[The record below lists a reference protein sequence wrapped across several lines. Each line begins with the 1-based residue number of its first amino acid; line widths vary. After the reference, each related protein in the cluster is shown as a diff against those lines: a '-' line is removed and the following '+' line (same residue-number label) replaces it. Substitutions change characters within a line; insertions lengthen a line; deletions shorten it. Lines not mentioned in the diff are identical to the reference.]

1 VDGGGFLTSFLA
13 ILQKHMSEVPEGNGA
28 RLLLERSKKHL
39 TREERVAFGFIAVCG
54 VGAVIFGG
62 LSFFS
67 NVKKP
72 FLISYTGPRY
82 VTSAE
87 KESEQT
93 ALQRITDTD
102 EDGISD
108 YDELNI
114 FSTSPYI
121 ADSDSDGKLD
131 GSEILEGGDPNCA
144 TGKTCASTELIQSGV
159 DSAFL
164 NAQAPQAP
172 EAAVPTLN
180 DAVSVL
186 QDLPVA
192 EVRQL
197 LEKSG
202 VEADQ
207 LAQLSDEQVM
217 ALYQEALGQAA
228 AELKNSDVSTGGAE
242 ETAQAT
248 TTP

>member
-1 VDGGGFLTSFLA
+1 MNTKARCLLYFDV
-13 ILQKHMSEVPEGNGA
+13 HMSEVPEGNGA
-28 RLLLERSKKHL
+28 RLILERSKKQL
-39 TREERVAFGFIAVCG
+39 TREERVAFGFIAACG
-54 VGAVIFGG
+54 VGAVLFGG

-114 FSTSPYI
+114 FATSPYI
-121 ADSDSDGKLD
+121 ADTDSDGRAD
-131 GSEILEGGDPNCA
+131 GAEILEGGDPNCA
-144 TGKTCASTELIQSGV
+144 LGKTCVSSELIQSGA
-159 DSAFL
+159 SAAFL
-164 NAQAPQAP
+164 EAQAPEEINTTA
-172 EAAVPTLN
+172 PTLEE
-180 DAVSVL
+180 AVGAL
-186 QDLPVA
+186 QQLSIE
-192 EVRQL
+192 EVRQM
-197 LEKSG
+197 LEGSG
-202 VEADQ
+202 VDAST
-207 LAQLSDEQVM
+207 LSNLSDEEVM
-217 ALYQEALGQAA
+217 QLYQEAL
-228 AELKNSDVSTGGAE
+228 
-242 ETAQAT
+242 AQAVTEIEQGDAETTESVDDFGT

>member
-1 VDGGGFLTSFLA
+1 
-13 ILQKHMSEVPEGNGA
+13 MSEVPEENGA

-39 TREERVAFGFIAVCG
+39 TREERVAFGFIAACG

-93 ALQRITDTD
+93 ALQRISDTD

-121 ADSDSDGKLD
+121 ADSDSDGKSD
-131 GSEILEGGDPNCA
+131 GSEILAGDDPNCA
-144 TGKTCASTELIQSGV
+144 AGKTCASTELIKSGV
-159 DSAFL
+159 DSVFL
-164 NAQAPQAP
+164 NAQAPK
-172 EAAVPTLN
+172 EADTVAPTLE
-180 DAVSVL
+180 DAVGALQQLSVE
-186 QDLPVA
+186 
-192 EVRQL
+192 EVRQM
-197 LEKSG
+197 LEGSG
-202 VEADQ
+202 VDVST
-207 LAQLSDEQVM
+207 LSNLSDEEVM
-217 ALYQEALGQAA
+217 QLYQEALGQAA
-228 AELKNSDVSTGGAE
+228 VELQNTDLSADAAGETG
-242 ETAQAT
+242 T

>member
-1 VDGGGFLTSFLA
+1 
-13 ILQKHMSEVPEGNGA
+13 MSEVPEGTGA
-28 RLLLERSKKHL
+28 RLILERSKKHL
-39 TREERVAFGFIAVCG
+39 THEERVAFGFIAACG

-102 EDGISD
+102 EDGVSD

-144 TGKTCASTELIQSGV
+144 IGKTCASTELIQSGAN
-159 DSAFL
+159 SAFL
-164 NAQAPQAP
+164 SAQAP
-172 EAAVPTLN
+172 EAPDAATVPTLN
-180 DAVSVL
+180 DAVSEL
-186 QDLPVA
+186 QNLSVED
-192 EVRQL
+192 VRKL
-197 LEKSG
+197 LESSG
-202 VEADQ
+202 VDMDQ

-228 AELKNSDVSTGGAE
+228 TELQNSDISAGGAE
-242 ETAQAT
+242 ETEEAT

>member
-1 VDGGGFLTSFLA
+1 MNTKARCLLYFDV
-13 ILQKHMSEVPEGNGA
+13 HMSEVPEGNGA
-28 RLLLERSKKHL
+28 RLILERSKKHL
-39 TREERVAFGFIAVCG
+39 TREERVAFGFIAACG
-54 VGAVIFGG
+54 VGAVLFGG

-102 EDGISD
+102 EDGVSD

-114 FSTSPYI
+114 FATSPYI
-121 ADSDSDGKLD
+121 ADTDSDGRTD
-131 GSEILEGGDPNCA
+131 GAEILEGGDPNCA
-144 TGKTCASTELIQSGV
+144 LGKTCISSELIQSGA
-159 DSAFL
+159 SAAFL
-164 NAQAPQAP
+164 EAQVPEAP
-172 EAAVPTLN
+172 ELAQVPTIEEAIGALQSL
-180 DAVSVL
+180 SVE
-186 QDLPVA
+186 
-192 EVRQL
+192 EVRQML
-197 LEKSG
+197 AESG
-202 VEADQ
+202 VDADQ

-217 ALYQEALGQAA
+217 ALYQDAISQAA
-228 AELKNSDVSTGGAE
+228 IELQADASVEEAVDV
-242 ETAQAT
+242 T

>member
-1 VDGGGFLTSFLA
+1 M
-13 ILQKHMSEVPEGNGA
+13 HMSEVPEENGA

-39 TREERVAFGFIAVCG
+39 THEERVAFGFIAACG
-54 VGAVIFGG
+54 IGAVIFGG

-82 VTSAE
+82 ITSAE

-102 EDGISD
+102 EDGVSD

-121 ADSDSDGKLD
+121 EDTDSDGKLD
-131 GSEILEGGDPNCA
+131 GLEILEGGDPNCA
-144 TGKTCASTELIQSGV
+144 TGKTCASSELIQLGV
-159 DSAFL
+159 NSAFL

-172 EAAVPTLN
+172 NTAAVPTVD

-186 QDLPVA
+186 KNLSTG
-192 EVRQL
+192 EVRRL
-197 LEKSG
+197 LEESG
-202 VEADQ
+202 VDAEQ

-217 ALYQEALGQAA
+217 VVYEEILGQAIT
-228 AELKNSDVSTGGAE
+228 EIQNTAE
-242 ETAQAT
+242 EGTETAPETAPET
-248 TTP
+248 ASP

>member
-1 VDGGGFLTSFLA
+1 
-13 ILQKHMSEVPEGNGA
+13 MSEVPEGTGA

-39 TREERVAFGFIAVCG
+39 THEERVAFGFIAACG
-54 VGAVIFGG
+54 IGAVIFGG

-102 EDGISD
+102 EDGVSD

-144 TGKTCASTELIQSGV
+144 TGKTCASTELIQSGANT
-159 DSAFL
+159 AFL
-164 NAQAPQAP
+164 NAQAPEAP
-172 EAAVPTLN
+172 DPAAVPTLD

-186 QDLPVA
+186 QGLSIS

-197 LEKSG
+197 LESSG

-228 AELKNSDVSTGGAE
+228 TELQNSDISAGDTE

>member
-1 VDGGGFLTSFLA
+1 M
-13 ILQKHMSEVPEGNGA
+13 HMSEVPEETGA

-39 TREERVAFGFIAVCG
+39 THEERVAFGFVAACG
-54 VGAVIFGG
+54 IGAVIFGG

-82 VTSAE
+82 VTSTE

-114 FSTSPYI
+114 FATSPYI
-121 ADSDSDGKLD
+121 ADTDSDGRAD
-131 GSEILEGGDPNCA
+131 GTEILEGGDPNCA
-144 TGKTCASTELIQSGV
+144 LGKTCVSSELIQSGA
-159 DSAFL
+159 SAEFFES
-164 NAQAPQAP
+164 QAP
-172 EAAVPTLN
+172 ESPEVVQVPTLEETLG
-180 DAVSVL
+180 ALQSLSVE
-186 QDLPVA
+186 
-192 EVRQL
+192 EVRQML
-197 LEKSG
+197 GESG
-202 VEADQ
+202 VDADQ

-217 ALYQEALGQAA
+217 TLYQDAINQAA
-228 AELKNSDVSTGGAE
+228 AELQTDASLEGAVDV
-242 ETAQAT
+242 T

>member
-1 VDGGGFLTSFLA
+1 M
-13 ILQKHMSEVPEGNGA
+13 HMSEVPEENGA
-28 RLLLERSKKHL
+28 RLILERSKKQL

-54 VGAVIFGG
+54 IGAVLFGG

-87 KESEQT
+87 KESEQI

-114 FSTSPYI
+114 FATSPYI
-121 ADSDSDGKLD
+121 ADTDSDGRPD
-131 GSEILEGGDPNCA
+131 GTEVLEGGDPNCA
-144 TGKTCASTELIQSGV
+144 LGKTCVSSELIQSGANA
-159 DSAFL
+159 AFL
-164 NAQAPQAP
+164 ESQAP
-172 EAAVPTLN
+172 ESPEAAQVPTLEETLG
-180 DAVSVL
+180 ALQSLSVE
-186 QDLPVA
+186 
-192 EVRQL
+192 EVRQML
-197 LEKSG
+197 GESG
-202 VEADQ
+202 VDTDQ

-217 ALYQEALGQAA
+217 ALYQDAINQAA
-228 AELKNSDVSTGGAE
+228 VELQADASLEGTVDV
-242 ETAQAT
+242 T